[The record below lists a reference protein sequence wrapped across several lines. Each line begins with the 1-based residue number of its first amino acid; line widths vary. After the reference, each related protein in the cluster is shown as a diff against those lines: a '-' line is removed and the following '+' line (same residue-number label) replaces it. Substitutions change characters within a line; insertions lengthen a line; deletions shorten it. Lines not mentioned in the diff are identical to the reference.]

1 MIMTNWASTSYC
13 IEGSKENLKKI
24 FKAIDGFMTEK
35 RKPKDEKENKG
46 WEGNVLEEL
55 GASEEQMKT
64 YYLRG
69 FIQTYELDNNV
80 LKISA
85 EEAWGVTD
93 FRKVLEILMPELII
107 YYCVE
112 ETGCEIYQT
121 NDINGKHFKY
131 NFLVDCCVKGE
142 YQYEE
147 FETKEQTMKF
157 VANLLEKEEVTEEE
171 VEDWNDEHQN
181 DDDYINI
188 HEFEYAE

>member
-1 MIMTNWASTSYC
+1 MANWASTSYC
-13 IEGSKENLKKI
+13 IEGSKEDLKKI
-24 FKAIDGFMTEK
+24 FKAIDEFMTEK
-35 RKPKDEKENKG
+35 RKPKDEKTDKG
-46 WEGNVLEEL
+46 WEGNILEAL
-55 GASEEQMKT
+55 GASEEQMKI

-69 FIQTYELDNNV
+69 FIQTYELDDNV
-80 LKISA
+80 LRVAA
-85 EEAWGVTD
+85 EEAWDITD
-93 FRKVLEILMPELII
+93 FRKVLKQLMPELII

-112 ETGCEIYQT
+112 ETGFEIYQT
-121 NDINGKHFKY
+121 NDMNGKYFKY

-147 FETKEQTMKF
+147 FETKEQAMKF

-181 DDDYINI
+181 DDDYIYI